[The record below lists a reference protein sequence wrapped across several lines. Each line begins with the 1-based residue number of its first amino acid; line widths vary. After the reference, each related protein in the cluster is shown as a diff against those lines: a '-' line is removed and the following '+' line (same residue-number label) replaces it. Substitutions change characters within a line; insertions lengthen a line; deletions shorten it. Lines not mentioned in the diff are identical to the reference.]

1 MPWGLTPL
9 HLIVILIVVLIVVG
23 PGRLPETGAAIG
35 KAVRGFREAIE
46 GKDENAGGNAAHP
59 ADPAAPQAFA
69 QPGPVYPQAPYQPY
83 PPQPGYPQPPYP
95 PAQYPQGPYPAQGQA
110 YPPAPP
116 VYPAPAQPPAE
127 QPAATGQTSGTDSQQ
142 S

>member
-35 KAVRGFREAIE
+35 KAVRGFRDAME
-46 GKDENAGGNAAHP
+46 GKDENAAGNAAKP
-59 ADPAAPQAFA
+59 ADPAGPQSYA

-83 PPQPGYPQPPYP
+83 PPQPGYPQAPYP
-95 PAQYPQGPYPAQGQA
+95 PAQYPQAPYPVQGQA

-116 VYPAPAQPPAE
+116 VYPGQPQSPVDQPAPATQP
-127 QPAATGQTSGTDSQQ
+127 SGTDSQP